1 MAWRARVG
9 VGFSAVTVAAG
20 RAYTLGNVDK
30 ADTATLWCLDAAS
43 GRPVWKREWPSPLKP
58 TMYEGGP
65 NASAV
70 VEGNRLYAVIKP
82 ARLVCLEAAT
92 GESIWETDLAGQA
105 KAELSDWGVVSS
117 PVIAGDLLLLNYGSL
132 GSAFDARTG
141 RLKWITGPG
150 QAGFNSPVVARMK
163 GEPTAMMF
171 GTNRFAAVNLKDGA
185 VRWEV
190 PFGEGYFCHSA
201 DPVVA
206 GEVVYFGSADHG
218 GQAIEFAEGAPRTLW
233 KNRRMGNFMVGSVI
247 RDGHLYGINNCDAK
261 AAGAELKCVDLRSG
275 EVKWAE
281 KGFGWG
287 SLIAARDLLLVLSDK
302 GEVSVVRARP
312 EKYELVTRFQGIGG
326 KCWTPPSL
334 AGGRLYLRNAAGEVV
349 CLDAGP
355 PKTL

>member
-1 MAWRARVG
+1 MRAFSFLTGGLAALPLLFSPLPAADWSRWRGPSGDGHSPEVVQPESWSKEGPRVAWRARVG

-30 ADTATLWCLDAAS
+30 VDTATLWCLDAAS

-150 QAGFNSPVVARMK
+150 QAGFNSPVVARR
-163 GEPTAMMF
+163 A
-171 GTNRFAAVNLKDGA
+171 
-185 VRWEV
+185 
-190 PFGEGYFCHSA
+190 S
-201 DPVVA
+201 
-206 GEVVYFGSADHG
+206 
-218 GQAIEFAEGAPRTLW
+218 PR
-233 KNRRMGNFMVGSVI
+233 R
-247 RDGHLYGINNCDAK
+247 
-261 AAGAELKCVDLRSG
+261 
-275 EVKWAE
+275 
-281 KGFGWG
+281 
-287 SLIAARDLLLVLSDK
+287 
-302 GEVSVVRARP
+302 
-312 EKYELVTRFQGIGG
+312 
-326 KCWTPPSL
+326 
-334 AGGRLYLRNAAGEVV
+334 
-349 CLDAGP
+349 
-355 PKTL
+355 